1 MCSTAWGRLGLWSHV
16 KERVCK
22 FKLPNQACCLLLHRA
37 FRFPVYCEE
46 TVTLYFFPLLLALSP
61 MNTSHISQYWG
72 HSWSEYE
79 TINSAHIL
87 FVTNGILKFP
97 FWPRVL
103 QTVLSHYMGSLY
115 QHFYSAGLWLYFL
128 AKQVSHLAQR
138 DITLTQHGQ
147 RGSVHYP
154 AHQYKFLPL
163 GLRSPEQQGEPG
175 VALIIFMAFIVSG
188 VVPSLVSRHRWLNTH
203 LPGWQSTRH
212 THPRSQNHVH
222 IAAYP
227 PEDATDDMF
236 TFDCCCSILVVV
248 LIVAVVLSLEE
259 DILLSCYYGSHLLV
273 LKTAHC
279 LNVSHFL
286 LYLEITMYA

>member
-1 MCSTAWGRLGLWSHV
+1 
-16 KERVCK
+16 
-22 FKLPNQACCLLLHRA
+22 
-37 FRFPVYCEE
+37 
-46 TVTLYFFPLLLALSP
+46 
-61 MNTSHISQYWG
+61 MNTSHTSQYWG

-115 QHFYSAGLWLYFL
+115 QHFYSAGLWLYVL
-128 AKQVSHLAQR
+128 AKRVSHLAQR

-212 THPRSQNHVH
+212 
-222 IAAYP
+222 P
-227 PEDATDDMF
+227 PTF
-236 TFDCCCSILVVV
+236 TEPCSYCCISSRRCHRWYVYFWLLLFYSYCCSYCCCSILIVV
-248 LIVAVVLSLEE
+248 VVLSLEE
-259 DILLSCYYGSHLLV
+259 DILLSCYYGSHLLG

-279 LNVSHFL
+279 LNISHFL
-286 LYLEITMYA
+286 LYLEITMYT